1 MNIEIQIMIFI
12 LLSILFFSFNNVLW
26 KKNLEDT
33 SISFL
38 ISYRAFFTSLISL
51 ILFLTTS
58 DFNNI
63 INSSIIKITVGSIF
77 GAIGLYCML
86 FIIKKSSLRWIGIY
100 NLLGIVFTA
109 TYLYFYENIEIKN
122 SILGIILILL
132 GFTLHLYKNQEPNL
146 KLEMKQHF
154 YLIVMTLGFGISSI
168 LHWKNLE
175 KNVPVLFILSNQEL
189 VVFLL
194 FSTINLRYER
204 TITIINNLKL
214 YFTRIIVMAL
224 ILFFALLFSF
234 IGLKKTNPLI
244 SSVLFLIGPILTI
257 TLGSLFF
264 QEKITFKNL
273 VSIIIISIGAFIIH
287 QNIF

>member
-1 MNIEIQIMIFI
+1 MIFI

>member
-1 MNIEIQIMIFI
+1 MIFI
-12 LLSILFFSFNNVLW
+12 LLSILLFSFNNVLW

-51 ILFLTTS
+51 ILFLTTLN
-58 DFNNI
+58 FNNI
-63 INSSIIKITVGSIF
+63 VNTSIIKITVGSIF

-132 GFTLHLYKNQEPNL
+132 GFTLHLYENQEPNL

-154 YLIVMTLGFGISSI
+154 YLIVMILGFGISSI

-204 TITIINNLKL
+204 TITIINNLKF
-214 YFTRIIVMAL
+214 YFTRVIVMAL

-234 IGLKKTNPLI
+234 IGLKKTNPII
-244 SSVLFLIGPILTI
+244 SSTLYMIGPILTI
-257 TLGSLFF
+257 TLGNVYF

-273 VSIIIISIGAFIIH
+273 ISIIIILVGAFIIH
-287 QNIF
+287 FNII

>member
-1 MNIEIQIMIFI
+1 MIFI

-38 ISYRAFFTSLISL
+38 ISYRAFFTSIISL
-51 ILFLTTS
+51 ILFLTNS

-100 NLLGIVFTA
+100 NLFGVIFTGI
-109 TYLYFYENIEIKN
+109 YLHFFENIEIN
-122 SILGIILILL
+122 NFLFGIVLIMS
-132 GFTLHLYKNQEPNL
+132 GFILHLYNNQEPSL
-146 KLEMKQHF
+146 KLEIKQHF
-154 YLIVMTLGFGISSI
+154 YLIIMVLGFGISSI

-175 KNVPVLFILSNQEL
+175 KNVPILFIISNQEM
-189 VVFLL
+189 VVFLI
-194 FSTINLRYER
+194 FFIINLRVDK
-204 TITIINNLKL
+204 TITNFKKLKL
-214 YFTRIIVMAL
+214 YLNRVIVMAL

-234 IGLKKTNPLI
+234 VGLKTTNPLI
-244 SSVLFLIGPILTI
+244 SSTLFLIGPILTI
-257 TLGSLFF
+257 TLGNIFF
-264 QEKITFKNL
+264 KEKITFKNL
-273 VSIIIISIGAFIIH
+273 ISIIIILIGAFIIH
-287 QNIF
+287 LNIV

>member
-1 MNIEIQIMIFI
+1 MIFI

-38 ISYRAFFTSLISL
+38 ISYRAFFTSIISL
-51 ILFLTTS
+51 ILFLTNS

-100 NLLGIVFTA
+100 NLFGVIFTGI
-109 TYLYFYENIEIKN
+109 YLHFFENIEIN
-122 SILGIILILL
+122 NFLLGIILIMS
-132 GFTLHLYKNQEPNL
+132 GFILHLYNNQEPSL
-146 KLEMKQHF
+146 KLEIKQHF
-154 YLIVMTLGFGISSI
+154 YLIIMVLGFGISSI

-175 KNVPVLFILSNQEL
+175 KNVPILFIISNQEM
-189 VVFLL
+189 VVFLI
-194 FSTINLRYER
+194 FSIINLRVDK
-204 TITIINNLKL
+204 TITNFKKLKL
-214 YFTRIIVMAL
+214 YLNRVIVMAL

-234 IGLKKTNPLI
+234 VGLKTTNPLI
-244 SSVLFLIGPILTI
+244 SSTLFLIGPILTI
-257 TLGSLFF
+257 TLGNIFF
-264 QEKITFKNL
+264 KEKITFKNL
-273 VSIIIISIGAFIIH
+273 ISIIIILIGAFIIH
-287 QNIF
+287 LNIV

>member
-1 MNIEIQIMIFI
+1 MIFI
-12 LLSILFFSFNNVLW
+12 LLSILLFSFNNVLW

>member
-38 ISYRAFFTSLISL
+38 ISYRAFFTSIISL
-51 ILFLTTS
+51 ILFLTNS

-100 NLLGIVFTA
+100 NLFGVIFTGI
-109 TYLYFYENIEIKN
+109 YLHFFENIEIN
-122 SILGIILILL
+122 NFLFGIVLIMS
-132 GFTLHLYKNQEPNL
+132 GFILHLYNNQEPSL
-146 KLEMKQHF
+146 KLEIKQHF
-154 YLIVMTLGFGISSI
+154 YLIIMVLGFGISSI

-175 KNVPVLFILSNQEL
+175 KNVPILFIISNQEM
-189 VVFLL
+189 VVFLI
-194 FSTINLRYER
+194 FSIINLRVDK
-204 TITIINNLKL
+204 TITNFKKLKL
-214 YFTRIIVMAL
+214 YLNRVIVMAL

-234 IGLKKTNPLI
+234 VGLKTTNPLI
-244 SSVLFLIGPILTI
+244 SSTLFLIGPILTI
-257 TLGSLFF
+257 TLGNIFF
-264 QEKITFKNL
+264 KEKITFKNL
-273 VSIIIISIGAFIIH
+273 ISIIIILIGAFIIH
-287 QNIF
+287 LNIV

>member
-1 MNIEIQIMIFI
+1 MIFI

-38 ISYRAFFTSLISL
+38 ISYRAFFTSIISL
-51 ILFLTTS
+51 ILFLTNS

-100 NLLGIVFTA
+100 NLFGVIFTGI
-109 TYLYFYENIEIKN
+109 YLHFFENIEIN
-122 SILGIILILL
+122 NFLFGIVLIMS
-132 GFTLHLYKNQEPNL
+132 GFILHLYNNQEPSL
-146 KLEMKQHF
+146 KLEIKQHF
-154 YLIVMTLGFGISSI
+154 YLIIMVLGFGISSI

-175 KNVPVLFILSNQEL
+175 KNVPILFIISNQEM
-189 VVFLL
+189 VVFLI
-194 FSTINLRYER
+194 FSIINLRVDK
-204 TITIINNLKL
+204 TITNYKKLKL
-214 YFTRIIVMAL
+214 YLNRVIVMAL

-234 IGLKKTNPLI
+234 VGLKTTNPLI
-244 SSVLFLIGPILTI
+244 SSTLFLIGPILTI
-257 TLGSLFF
+257 TLGNIFF
-264 QEKITFKNL
+264 KEKITFKNL
-273 VSIIIISIGAFIIH
+273 ISIIIILIGAFIIH
-287 QNIF
+287 LNIV

>member
-1 MNIEIQIMIFI
+1 MIFI
-12 LLSILFFSFNNVLW
+12 LLSILLFSFNNVLW

-38 ISYRAFFTSLISL
+38 ISYRAFFTSIISL
-51 ILFLTTS
+51 ILFLTTLN
-58 DFNNI
+58 FNNI
-63 INSSIIKITVGSIF
+63 VNTSIIKITVGSIF

-154 YLIVMTLGFGISSI
+154 YLIVMILGFGISSI

-204 TITIINNLKL
+204 TITIINNLKF
-214 YFTRIIVMAL
+214 YFTRVIVMAL

-234 IGLKKTNPLI
+234 IGLKKTNPII
-244 SSVLFLIGPILTI
+244 SSTLYMIGPILTI
-257 TLGSLFF
+257 TLGNVYF

-273 VSIIIISIGAFIIH
+273 ISIIIILVGAFIIH
-287 QNIF
+287 FNII

>member
-1 MNIEIQIMIFI
+1 MIFI

-38 ISYRAFFTSLISL
+38 ISYRAFFTSIISL
-51 ILFLTTS
+51 ILFLTNS

-100 NLLGIVFTA
+100 NLFGVIFTCI
-109 TYLYFYENIEIKN
+109 YLHFFENIEIN
-122 SILGIILILL
+122 NFLFGIVLIMS
-132 GFTLHLYKNQEPNL
+132 GFILHLYNNQEPSL
-146 KLEMKQHF
+146 KLEIKQHF
-154 YLIVMTLGFGISSI
+154 YLIIMVLGFGISSI

-175 KNVPVLFILSNQEL
+175 KNVPILFIISNQEM
-189 VVFLL
+189 VVFLI
-194 FSTINLRYER
+194 FSIINLRVDK
-204 TITIINNLKL
+204 TITNFKKLKL
-214 YFTRIIVMAL
+214 YLNRVIVMAL

-234 IGLKKTNPLI
+234 VGLKTTNPLI
-244 SSVLFLIGPILTI
+244 SNTLFLIGPILTI
-257 TLGSLFF
+257 TLGNIFF
-264 QEKITFKNL
+264 KEKITFKNL
-273 VSIIIISIGAFIIH
+273 ISIIIILIGAFIIH
-287 QNIF
+287 LNIV

>member
-1 MNIEIQIMIFI
+1 LNIEIQIMIFI
-12 LLSILFFSFNNVLW
+12 LLSILLFSFNNVLW

-132 GFTLHLYKNQEPNL
+132 GFTLHLYENQEPNL

-154 YLIVMTLGFGISSI
+154 YLIVMILGFGISSI

-194 FSTINLRYER
+194 FSTINLRYKR
-204 TITIINNLKL
+204 TITIINNLKF
-214 YFTRIIVMAL
+214 YFTRVIVMAL

-234 IGLKKTNPLI
+234 IGLKKTNPII
-244 SSVLFLIGPILTI
+244 SSTLYMIGPILTI
-257 TLGSLFF
+257 TLGNVYF

-273 VSIIIISIGAFIIH
+273 ISIIIILVGAFIIH
-287 QNIF
+287 FNII

>member
-1 MNIEIQIMIFI
+1 MIFI

-38 ISYRAFFTSLISL
+38 ISYRAFFTSIISL
-51 ILFLTTS
+51 ILFLTNS

-100 NLLGIVFTA
+100 NLFGVIFTGI
-109 TYLYFYENIEIKN
+109 YLHFFENIEIN
-122 SILGIILILL
+122 NFLFGIVLIMS
-132 GFTLHLYKNQEPNL
+132 GFILHLYKNQEPNL

-175 KNVPVLFILSNQEL
+175 KNVPILFIISNQEM
-189 VVFLL
+189 VVFLI
-194 FSTINLRYER
+194 FSIINLRVDK
-204 TITIINNLKL
+204 TITNFKKLKL
-214 YFTRIIVMAL
+214 YLNRVIVMAL

-234 IGLKKTNPLI
+234 VGLKTTNPLI
-244 SSVLFLIGPILTI
+244 SSTLFLIGPILTI
-257 TLGSLFF
+257 TLGNIFF
-264 QEKITFKNL
+264 KEKITFKNL
-273 VSIIIISIGAFIIH
+273 ISIIIILIGAFIIH
-287 QNIF
+287 LNIV

>member
-1 MNIEIQIMIFI
+1 MIFI

-38 ISYRAFFTSLISL
+38 ISYRAFFTSIISL
-51 ILFLTTS
+51 ILFLTNS

-100 NLLGIVFTA
+100 NLFGVIFTGI
-109 TYLYFYENIEIKN
+109 YLHFFENIEIN
-122 SILGIILILL
+122 NFLFGIVLIMS
-132 GFTLHLYKNQEPNL
+132 GFILHLYNNQEPSL
-146 KLEMKQHF
+146 KLEIKQHF
-154 YLIVMTLGFGISSI
+154 YLIIMVLGFGISSI

-175 KNVPVLFILSNQEL
+175 KNVPILFIISNQEM
-189 VVFLL
+189 VVFLI
-194 FSTINLRYER
+194 FSIINLRVDK
-204 TITIINNLKL
+204 TITNFKKLKL
-214 YFTRIIVMAL
+214 YLNRVIVMAL

-234 IGLKKTNPLI
+234 VGLKTTNPLI
-244 SSVLFLIGPILTI
+244 SSTLFLIDPILTI
-257 TLGSLFF
+257 TLGNIFF
-264 QEKITFKNL
+264 KEKITFKNL
-273 VSIIIISIGAFIIH
+273 ISIIIILIGAFIIH
-287 QNIF
+287 LNIV

>member
-1 MNIEIQIMIFI
+1 MIFI
-12 LLSILFFSFNNVLW
+12 LLSILLFSFNNVLW

-132 GFTLHLYKNQEPNL
+132 GFTLHLYENQEPNL

-154 YLIVMTLGFGISSI
+154 YLIVMILGFGISSI

-194 FSTINLRYER
+194 FSTINLRYKR
-204 TITIINNLKL
+204 TITIINNLKF
-214 YFTRIIVMAL
+214 YFTRVIVMAL

-234 IGLKKTNPLI
+234 IGLKKTNPII
-244 SSVLFLIGPILTI
+244 SSTLYMIGPILTI
-257 TLGSLFF
+257 TLGNVYF

-273 VSIIIISIGAFIIH
+273 ISIIIILVGAFIIH
-287 QNIF
+287 FNII

>member
-38 ISYRAFFTSLISL
+38 ISYRAFFTSIISL
-51 ILFLTTS
+51 ILFLTNS

-100 NLLGIVFTA
+100 NLFGVIFTGI
-109 TYLYFYENIEIKN
+109 YLHFFENIEIN
-122 SILGIILILL
+122 NFLLGIILIMS
-132 GFTLHLYKNQEPNL
+132 GFILHLYNNQEPSL
-146 KLEMKQHF
+146 KLEIKQHF
-154 YLIVMTLGFGISSI
+154 YLIIMVLGFGISSI

-175 KNVPVLFILSNQEL
+175 KNVPILFIISNQEM
-189 VVFLL
+189 VVFLI
-194 FSTINLRYER
+194 FSIINLRVDK
-204 TITIINNLKL
+204 TITNFKKLKL
-214 YFTRIIVMAL
+214 YLNRVIVMAL

-234 IGLKKTNPLI
+234 VGLKTTNPLI
-244 SSVLFLIGPILTI
+244 SNTLFLIGPILTI
-257 TLGSLFF
+257 TLGNIFF
-264 QEKITFKNL
+264 KEKITFKNL
-273 VSIIIISIGAFIIH
+273 ISIIIILIGAFIIH
-287 QNIF
+287 LNIV

>member
-1 MNIEIQIMIFI
+1 MIFI

-38 ISYRAFFTSLISL
+38 ISYRAFFTSIISL
-51 ILFLTTS
+51 ILFLTNS

-100 NLLGIVFTA
+100 NLFGVIFTGI
-109 TYLYFYENIEIKN
+109 YLHFFENIEIN
-122 SILGIILILL
+122 NFLFGIVLIMS
-132 GFTLHLYKNQEPNL
+132 GFILHLYNNQEPSL
-146 KLEMKQHF
+146 KLEIKQHF
-154 YLIVMTLGFGISSI
+154 YLIIMVLGFGISSI

-175 KNVPVLFILSNQEL
+175 KNVPILFIISNQEM
-189 VVFLL
+189 VVFLI
-194 FSTINLRYER
+194 FSIINLRVDK
-204 TITIINNLKL
+204 TITNFKKLKL
-214 YFTRIIVMAL
+214 YLNRVIVMAL

-234 IGLKKTNPLI
+234 VGLKTTNPLI
-244 SSVLFLIGPILTI
+244 SKTLFLIGPILTI
-257 TLGSLFF
+257 TLGNIFF
-264 QEKITFKNL
+264 KEKITFKNL
-273 VSIIIISIGAFIIH
+273 ISIIIILIGAFIIH
-287 QNIF
+287 LNIV

>member
-1 MNIEIQIMIFI
+1 MIFI
-12 LLSILFFSFNNVLW
+12 LLSILLFSFNNVLW

-132 GFTLHLYKNQEPNL
+132 GFTLHLYKNQEPSL
-146 KLEMKQHF
+146 KLEIKQHF
-154 YLIVMTLGFGISSI
+154 YLIVMILGFGISSI

-204 TITIINNLKL
+204 TITIINNLKF
-214 YFTRIIVMAL
+214 YFTRVIVMAL

-234 IGLKKTNPLI
+234 MGLKKTNPII
-244 SSVLFLIGPILTI
+244 SSTLYMIGPILTI
-257 TLGSLFF
+257 TLGNVYF

-273 VSIIIISIGAFIIH
+273 ISIIIILVGAFIIH
-287 QNIF
+287 FNII

>member
-12 LLSILFFSFNNVLW
+12 LLSILLFSFNNVLW

-38 ISYRAFFTSLISL
+38 ISYRAFFTSIISL

-132 GFTLHLYKNQEPNL
+132 GFTLHLYENQEPNL

-154 YLIVMTLGFGISSI
+154 YLIVMILGFGISSI

-204 TITIINNLKL
+204 TITIINNLKF
-214 YFTRIIVMAL
+214 YFTRVIVMAL

-234 IGLKKTNPLI
+234 IGLKKTNPII
-244 SSVLFLIGPILTI
+244 SSTLYMIGPILTI
-257 TLGSLFF
+257 TLGNVYF

-273 VSIIIISIGAFIIH
+273 ISIIIILVGAFIIH
-287 QNIF
+287 FNII

>member
-1 MNIEIQIMIFI
+1 MIFI

-38 ISYRAFFTSLISL
+38 ISYRAFFTSIISL
-51 ILFLTTS
+51 ILFLTNS

-100 NLLGIVFTA
+100 NLFGVIFTGI
-109 TYLYFYENIEIKN
+109 YLHFFENIEIN
-122 SILGIILILL
+122 NFLFGIVLIMS
-132 GFTLHLYKNQEPNL
+132 GFILHLYNNQEPSL
-146 KLEMKQHF
+146 KLEIKQHF
-154 YLIVMTLGFGISSI
+154 YLIIMVLGFGISSI

-175 KNVPVLFILSNQEL
+175 KNVPILFIISNQEM
-189 VVFLL
+189 VIFLI
-194 FSTINLRYER
+194 FSIINLRVDK
-204 TITIINNLKL
+204 TITNFKKLKL
-214 YFTRIIVMAL
+214 YLNRVIVMAL

-234 IGLKKTNPLI
+234 VGLKTTNPLI
-244 SSVLFLIGPILTI
+244 SSTLFLIGPILTI
-257 TLGSLFF
+257 TLGNIFF
-264 QEKITFKNL
+264 KEKITFKNL
-273 VSIIIISIGAFIIH
+273 ISIIIILIGAFIIH
-287 QNIF
+287 LNIV

>member
-1 MNIEIQIMIFI
+1 MIFI

-38 ISYRAFFTSLISL
+38 ISYRAFFTSIISL
-51 ILFLTTS
+51 ILFLTNS

-100 NLLGIVFTA
+100 NLFGVIFTCI
-109 TYLYFYENIEIKN
+109 YLHFFENIEIN
-122 SILGIILILL
+122 NFLFGIVLIMS
-132 GFTLHLYKNQEPNL
+132 GFILHLYNNQEPSL
-146 KLEMKQHF
+146 KLEIKQHF
-154 YLIVMTLGFGISSI
+154 YLIIMVLGFGISSI

-175 KNVPVLFILSNQEL
+175 KNVPILFIISNQEM
-189 VVFLL
+189 VVFLI
-194 FSTINLRYER
+194 FSIINLRVDK
-204 TITIINNLKL
+204 TITNFKKLKL
-214 YFTRIIVMAL
+214 YLKRVIVMAL

-234 IGLKKTNPLI
+234 VGLKTTNPLI
-244 SSVLFLIGPILTI
+244 SSTLFLIGPILTI
-257 TLGSLFF
+257 TLGNIFF
-264 QEKITFKNL
+264 KEKITFKNL
-273 VSIIIISIGAFIIH
+273 ISIIIILIGAFIIH
-287 QNIF
+287 LNIV

>member
-1 MNIEIQIMIFI
+1 MIFI

-38 ISYRAFFTSLISL
+38 ISYRAFFTSIISL
-51 ILFLTTS
+51 ILFLTNS

-100 NLLGIVFTA
+100 NLFGVIFTCI
-109 TYLYFYENIEIKN
+109 YLHFFENIEIN
-122 SILGIILILL
+122 NFLFGIVLIMS
-132 GFTLHLYKNQEPNL
+132 GFILHLYNNQEPSL
-146 KLEMKQHF
+146 KLEIKQHF
-154 YLIVMTLGFGISSI
+154 YLIIMVLGFGISSI

-175 KNVPVLFILSNQEL
+175 KNVPILFIISNQEM
-189 VVFLL
+189 VVFLI
-194 FSTINLRYER
+194 FSIINLRVDK
-204 TITIINNLKL
+204 TITNFKKLKL
-214 YFTRIIVMAL
+214 YLNRVIVMAL

-234 IGLKKTNPLI
+234 VGLKTTNPLI
-244 SSVLFLIGPILTI
+244 SSTLFLIGPILTI
-257 TLGSLFF
+257 TLGNIFF
-264 QEKITFKNL
+264 KEKITFKNL
-273 VSIIIISIGAFIIH
+273 ISIIIILIGAFIIH
-287 QNIF
+287 LNIV

>member
-12 LLSILFFSFNNVLW
+12 LLSILLFSFNNVLW

>member
-1 MNIEIQIMIFI
+1 MIFI

-38 ISYRAFFTSLISL
+38 ISYRAFFTSIISL
-51 ILFLTTS
+51 ILFLTNS

-100 NLLGIVFTA
+100 NLFGVIFTGI
-109 TYLYFYENIEIKN
+109 YLHFFENIEIN
-122 SILGIILILL
+122 NFLFGIVLIMS
-132 GFTLHLYKNQEPNL
+132 GFILHLYNNQEPSL
-146 KLEMKQHF
+146 KLEIKQHF
-154 YLIVMTLGFGISSI
+154 YLIIMVLGFGISSI

-175 KNVPVLFILSNQEL
+175 KNVPILFIISNQEM
-189 VVFLL
+189 VVFLI
-194 FSTINLRYER
+194 FSIINLRVDK
-204 TITIINNLKL
+204 TITNFKKLKL
-214 YFTRIIVMAL
+214 YLNRVIVMAL

-234 IGLKKTNPLI
+234 VGLKTTNPLI
-244 SSVLFLIGPILTI
+244 SSTLFLIGPILTI
-257 TLGSLFF
+257 TLGNIFF
-264 QEKITFKNL
+264 KEKITFKNL
-273 VSIIIISIGAFIIH
+273 ISIIIILIGAFIIH
-287 QNIF
+287 LIIV

>member
-1 MNIEIQIMIFI
+1 MIFI

-38 ISYRAFFTSLISL
+38 ISYRAFFTSIISL
-51 ILFLTTS
+51 ILFLTNS

-100 NLLGIVFTA
+100 NLFGVIFTGI
-109 TYLYFYENIEIKN
+109 YLHFFENIEIN
-122 SILGIILILL
+122 NFLFGIVLIMS
-132 GFTLHLYKNQEPNL
+132 GFILHLYNNQEPSL
-146 KLEMKQHF
+146 KLEIKQHF
-154 YLIVMTLGFGISSI
+154 YLIIMELGFGISSI

-175 KNVPVLFILSNQEL
+175 KNVPILFIISNQEM
-189 VVFLL
+189 VVFLI
-194 FSTINLRYER
+194 FSIINLRVDK
-204 TITIINNLKL
+204 TITNFKKLKL
-214 YFTRIIVMAL
+214 YLNRVIVMAL

-234 IGLKKTNPLI
+234 VGLKTTNPLI
-244 SSVLFLIGPILTI
+244 SSTLFLIGPILTI
-257 TLGSLFF
+257 TLGNIFF
-264 QEKITFKNL
+264 KEKITFKNL
-273 VSIIIISIGAFIIH
+273 ISIIIILIGAFIIH
-287 QNIF
+287 LNIV

>member
-1 MNIEIQIMIFI
+1 MIFI
-12 LLSILFFSFNNVLW
+12 LLSILLFSFNNVLW

-132 GFTLHLYKNQEPNL
+132 GFTLHLYKNQEPSL
-146 KLEMKQHF
+146 KLEIKQHF
-154 YLIVMTLGFGISSI
+154 YLILMVLGFGISSI

-204 TITIINNLKL
+204 TITIINNLKF
-214 YFTRIIVMAL
+214 YFTRVIVMAL

-234 IGLKKTNPLI
+234 IGLKKTNPII
-244 SSVLFLIGPILTI
+244 SSTLYMIGPILTI
-257 TLGSLFF
+257 TLGNVYF

-273 VSIIIISIGAFIIH
+273 ISIIIILVGAFIIH
-287 QNIF
+287 FNII

>member
-1 MNIEIQIMIFI
+1 MIFI
-12 LLSILFFSFNNVLW
+12 LLSILLFSFNNVLW
-26 KKNLEDT
+26 KKNLKDT

-38 ISYRAFFTSLISL
+38 ISYRAFFTSIISL
-51 ILFLTTS
+51 ILFLTNS

-100 NLLGIVFTA
+100 NLFGVIFTGI
-109 TYLYFYENIEIKN
+109 YLHFFENIEIN
-122 SILGIILILL
+122 NFLFGIVLIMS
-132 GFTLHLYKNQEPNL
+132 GFILHLYKNQEPNL

-168 LHWKNLE
+168 LHWKNIE
-175 KNVPVLFILSNQEL
+175 TNVPILFIISNQEI

-194 FSTINLRYER
+194 FSSVNIRYER
-204 TITIINNLKL
+204 TIIKIKNLKL
-214 YFTRIIVMAL
+214 YFNRVIIMAL

-234 IGLKKTNPLI
+234 KGLKTTNPLI
-244 SSVLFLIGPILTI
+244 TSALFLIGPILTI
-257 TLGSLFF
+257 TLGNIYF
-264 QEKITFKNL
+264 QEKLTFKNL
-273 VSIIIISIGAFIIH
+273 ISIIIILIGAFVVHLSIV
-287 QNIF
+287 

>member
-1 MNIEIQIMIFI
+1 MIFI
-12 LLSILFFSFNNVLW
+12 LLSILLFSFNNVLW

-194 FSTINLRYER
+194 F
-204 TITIINNLKL
+204 
-214 YFTRIIVMAL
+214 
-224 ILFFALLFSF
+224 
-234 IGLKKTNPLI
+234 
-244 SSVLFLIGPILTI
+244 
-257 TLGSLFF
+257 
-264 QEKITFKNL
+264 
-273 VSIIIISIGAFIIH
+273 
-287 QNIF
+287 

>member
-1 MNIEIQIMIFI
+1 MIFI
-12 LLSILFFSFNNVLW
+12 LLSILLFSFNNVLW

-132 GFTLHLYKNQEPNL
+132 GFTLHLYENQEPNL

-154 YLIVMTLGFGISSI
+154 YLIVMILGFGISSI

-204 TITIINNLKL
+204 TITIINNLKF
-214 YFTRIIVMAL
+214 YFTRVIVMAL

-234 IGLKKTNPLI
+234 IGLKKTNPII
-244 SSVLFLIGPILTI
+244 SSTLYMIGPILTI
-257 TLGSLFF
+257 TLGNTYF

-273 VSIIIISIGAFIIH
+273 ISIIIILVGAFIIH
-287 QNIF
+287 FNII

>member
-1 MNIEIQIMIFI
+1 MIFI

-38 ISYRAFFTSLISL
+38 ISYRAFFTSIISL
-51 ILFLTTS
+51 ILFLTNS

-100 NLLGIVFTA
+100 NLFGVIFTGI
-109 TYLYFYENIEIKN
+109 YLHFFENIEIN
-122 SILGIILILL
+122 NFLFGIVLIMS
-132 GFTLHLYKNQEPNL
+132 GFILHLYNNQEPSL
-146 KLEMKQHF
+146 KLEIKQHF
-154 YLIVMTLGFGISSI
+154 YLIIMVLGFGISSI

-175 KNVPVLFILSNQEL
+175 KNVPILFIISNQEM
-189 VVFLL
+189 VVFLI
-194 FSTINLRYER
+194 FSIINLRVDK
-204 TITIINNLKL
+204 TITNFKKLKL
-214 YFTRIIVMAL
+214 YLNRVIVMAL

-234 IGLKKTNPLI
+234 VGLKTTNPLI
-244 SSVLFLIGPILTI
+244 SSTLFLIGPILTI
-257 TLGSLFF
+257 TLGNIFF
-264 QEKITFKNL
+264 KEKITFKNL
-273 VSIIIISIGAFIIH
+273 ISIIIILIGAFIIH
-287 QNIF
+287 LNIV

>member
-38 ISYRAFFTSLISL
+38 ISYRAFFTSIISL
-51 ILFLTTS
+51 ILFLTNS

-100 NLLGIVFTA
+100 NLFGVIFTGI
-109 TYLYFYENIEIKN
+109 YLHFFENIEIN
-122 SILGIILILL
+122 NFLFGIVLIMS
-132 GFTLHLYKNQEPNL
+132 GFILHLYNNQEPSL
-146 KLEMKQHF
+146 KLEIKQHF
-154 YLIVMTLGFGISSI
+154 YLIIMELGFGISSI

-175 KNVPVLFILSNQEL
+175 KNVPILFIISNQEM
-189 VVFLL
+189 VVFLI
-194 FSTINLRYER
+194 FSIINLRVDK
-204 TITIINNLKL
+204 TITNFKKLKL
-214 YFTRIIVMAL
+214 YLNRVIVMAL

-234 IGLKKTNPLI
+234 VGLKTTNPLI
-244 SSVLFLIGPILTI
+244 SSTLFLIGPILTI
-257 TLGSLFF
+257 TLGNIFF
-264 QEKITFKNL
+264 KEKITFKNL
-273 VSIIIISIGAFIIH
+273 ISIIIILIGAFIIH
-287 QNIF
+287 LNIV